1 MTVMIWKVCYQKSFQ
16 KKGRVGK
23 MKEEK
28 GDIDYYRAYS
38 KVNSKEKWADSY
50 KLGESSLQGI
60 DEICV
65 GSYEVMWKYGP
76 F

>member
-1 MTVMIWKVCYQKSFQ
+1 
-16 KKGRVGK
+16 